1 MIILIVVIF
10 LAVVLAWAA
19 YTYIPHPAGWLLAAL
34 IIVLAVI
41 YLFAGLDLSGSDA
54 AISL

>member
-1 MIILIVVIF
+1 MIVLIVVIF

-34 IIVLAVI
+34 IILLAVI
-41 YLFAGLDLSGSDA
+41 YLFSGLNASCC
-54 AISL
+54 